1 MEAFG
6 TLAPVVRSPL
16 CLLVDKSLAIKCQ
29 TDPII
34 HLGDTLFS
42 SEKSPPLFLLTKPV
56 KCFQSRSVPIS
67 SHNLKKNSSTQKE
80 KERKR
85 KNKKKDPDIED
96 IGTR

>member
-42 SEKSPPLFLLTKPV
+42 SEKSPPLFLPSPSSVSNLV
-56 KCFQSRSVPIS
+56 AFQSRRTIS
-67 SHNLKKNSSTQKE
+67 KKLVNTEGEGKKKKKIRKE
-80 KERKR
+80 KE
-85 KNKKKDPDIED
+85 
-96 IGTR
+96 GS